1 MKMLTEQWVLVG
13 RGHHLELLGSL
24 VVSEPAPSGAL
35 DGGRLGVDLVLEVLE
50 GSKVLLD
57 LVGENAGRREL
68 GLGRASWGKVLP
80 EQLVSL
86 SAISPRL
93 AQWAKHT
100 EWLLEK
106 QVVRLAHNDTEM
118 QDYAHVS
125 TAVELESRL
134 EGDRALDIVV
144 RDQLVKRLLCSVQ
157 PIDVCLVVLGVM
169 ESHDLFGDGWLKSLS
184 MCVSSRFH
192 SVRSCHRRRGP
203 TGRSQRVLMGP

>member
-1 MKMLTEQWVLVG
+1 MLTEQWVLVG

-100 EWLLEK
+100 EWLLQK
-106 QVVRLAHNDTEM
+106 QIIRLAHDDTEM
-118 QDYAHVS
+118 QDHAHVS

-134 EGDRALDIVV
+134 EGNRALNVV
-144 RDQLVKRLLCSVQ
+144 V
-157 PIDVCLVVLGVM
+157 G
-169 ESHDLFGDGWLKSLS
+169 H
-184 MCVSSRFH
+184 
-192 SVRSCHRRRGP
+192 
-203 TGRSQRVLMGP
+203 